1 MPIWRYIGLT
11 DNYNRAKI
19 TEENELLVAARL
31 VNSEPITVDIEGT
44 VQVAAV
50 DPLPVVGTVEI
61 DSVVPV
67 NVTVVTPVAISGTVP
82 VSLDEPLDV
91 SVIGSVSVI
100 GTMAISGPVAAI
112 QSGSWSVAQSGTWIF
127 TPASIAPV
135 TSLSA
140 VTSTGAGTAL
150 DAGRVVTGA
159 TLHVVATGD
168 PAFDVEVQVSTDGS
182 TWFDTGAAITV
193 SGTSALAS
201 AHGRYYRA
209 NLTALTG
216 GTTPTVTAILATSF

>member
-67 NVTVVTPVAISGTVP
+67 NITVVTPVAISGTVP
-82 VSLDEPLDV
+82 VSLDEPIDV
-91 SVIGSVSVI
+91 SVIGTV
-100 GTMAISGPVAAI
+100 GAT